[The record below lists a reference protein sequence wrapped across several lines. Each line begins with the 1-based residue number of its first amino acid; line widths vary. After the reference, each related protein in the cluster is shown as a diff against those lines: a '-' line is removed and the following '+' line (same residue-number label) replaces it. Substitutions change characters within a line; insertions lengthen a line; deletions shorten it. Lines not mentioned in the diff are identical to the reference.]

1 MTHSHD
7 KFSYPGEL
15 NMLTATNLPNFS
27 SKVPSVNFHLW
38 EPCNMQCG
46 FCFATFQDVKRDMK
60 LPKGHLPKEECISVV
75 DQIAAFGFEKI
86 NFAGGEPTLC
96 PWLLDLIA
104 RAKEH
109 GMVTSIVTNG
119 SKITDQWLNDLNGSL
134 DWIGLSIDTVDPE
147 KLKRLGRAIRGK
159 VPITEEGYLNIIGEI
174 KRYGIRLKINTVVTS
189 VTWEEDFTPFIRAA
203 KPERWKLL
211 QALPVKGQNDA
222 QIDDFV
228 ITTEQFAAYVQRNR
242 VVENEGI
249 SIVPEN
255 NEAMTESYVMID
267 PAGRFFDN
275 VQGSYR
281 YSEPI
286 LKVGVKVAL
295 KQVSIDLERFRQR
308 GGEYD
313 WQIHCH

>member
-1 MTHSHD
+1 MQLTTPSRD
-7 KFSYPGEL
+7 FSLEI
-15 NMLTATNLPNFS
+15 
-27 SKVPSVNFHLW
+27 PSVNFHLW
-38 EPCNMQCG
+38 EPCNMRCG

-60 LPKGHLPKEECISVV
+60 LPKGHLPEEDCISVV
-75 DQIAAFGFEKI
+75 DRIAEFGFEKI

-96 PWLLDLIA
+96 PWLPDLIV

-109 GMVTSIVTNG
+109 RMVTSIVTNG
-119 SKITDQWLNDLNGSL
+119 SRITDQWLRNLNGSL

-147 KLKRLGRAIRGK
+147 KLVRLGRAIAGK
-159 VPITEEGYLNIIGEI
+159 VPITEAEYLDIIGEI
-174 KRYGIRLKINTVVTS
+174 KRHKIRLKINTVVTS
-189 VTWEEDFTPFIRAA
+189 VTWKENFTQFIRLA

-222 QIDDFV
+222 HIADFE
-228 ITTEQFAAYVQRNR
+228 ITADQFEAYVQRNR
-242 VVENEGI
+242 IVENNGI
-249 SIVPEN
+249 TVVPEN

-286 LKVGVKVAL
+286 LKIGVEKAL
-295 KQVSIDLERFRQR
+295 KQVSIDPERFRQR

-313 WQIHCH
+313 W

>member
-1 MTHSHD
+1 M
-7 KFSYPGEL
+7 K
-15 NMLTATNLPNFS
+15 
-27 SKVPSVNFHLW
+27 
-38 EPCNMQCG
+38 CG

-60 LPKGHLPKEECISVV
+60 LPKGHLPEEDCILVV
-75 DQIAAFGFEKI
+75 DRIAEFGFEKI

-96 PWLLDLIA
+96 PWLPDLIA
-104 RAKEH
+104 REKEH

-119 SKITDQWLNDLNGSL
+119 SRITDQWLNDLNGSL

-147 KLKRLGRAIRGK
+147 KLKRLGRAIGGK
-159 VPITEEGYLNIIGEI
+159 VPITEKEYLNIIGEI
-174 KRYGIRLKINTVVTS
+174 KRYKIRLKINTVVTS
-189 VTWEEDFTPFIRAA
+189 VTWEEDFTQFIRLA

-211 QALPVKGQNDA
+211 QALPVKGQNDVH
-222 QIDDFV
+222 IDDFI
-228 ITTEQFAAYVQRNR
+228 ITPAQFEAYVQRNCI
-242 VVENEGI
+242 VEDDGI
-249 SIVPEN
+249 SVIPES

-286 LKVGVKVAL
+286 LKVGVGEAL
-295 KQVSIDLERFRQR
+295 KQVLIDPERFRQR

-313 WQIHCH
+313 W